1 MLGVCLLFVGIVLIN
16 NGMCTLYNVDG
27 KSTAVMNIFTGGL
40 SLFINFVNLVQGNY
54 YAAGTGLLFC
64 FTYLFVAFSRILKLR
79 LDDGRI
85 DCLDGKGEANATEML
100 NIYTLLGYVKENA
113 SFMDKWVPFADLRD
127 ARPFGP
133 AYKIGV
139 TDVFAATF
147 SGHAKEL
154 REAFLKLNGTELPQG
169 DVGYQ
174 INAFECEPMRFY
186 FWDCDDEFEAQGNI
200 LFDYSATDFNH
211 VESAVSTAEMGVKRL
226 AELAGLPLRG
236 KSFGMQ

>member
-1 MLGVCLLFVGIVLIN
+1 MTEEKVSNYIKLCNEWAEKFLQMDKTELKKRLPELKEEDGYLKITHFGVLFGI
-16 NGMCTLYNVDG
+16 
-27 KSTAVMNIFTGGL
+27 
-40 SLFINFVNLVQGNY
+40 
-54 YAAGTGLLFC
+54 
-64 FTYLFVAFSRILKLR
+64 R
-79 LDDGRI
+79 LDDGWIER
-85 DCLDGKGEANATEML
+85 LDGNREANATEML

-113 SFMDKWVPFADLRD
+113 FFMDKWVPFADLRD

-139 TDVFAATF
+139 TDVFAQTF

-154 REAFLKLNGTELPQG
+154 KEAFLKLNGKELPQG

-186 FWDCDDEFEAQGNI
+186 FWDCDEEFEAQGNI

-211 VESAVSTAEMGVKRL
+211 VESAVSTAEMGVRRL
-226 AELAGLPLRG
+226 AEVAGLPLRG
-236 KSFGMQ
+236 KTFGMS